1 MSEGQIILPFGW
13 KPRSYQLPAWTYM
26 EGDEEGKRAVL
37 VWHRRAGKDL
47 WGINLCAVKAHER
60 VGTYWHILPTYK
72 QGRKIVWDGF
82 TRDGRKFRSHFPGE
96 LVTAE
101 NQAEMKVT
109 FNNGAIYQ
117 VVGTDDVDSLVGT
130 NPVGCIFSEF
140 SLQDPAAWDY
150 IRPILAENG
159 GWAVFIYTMR
169 GKNHGYKMLEMAKK
183 NPTWFAQTLV
193 AGDHGTRRED
203 GRPVISDAIIED
215 ERRAGMSE
223 ELIQQEFYCSAEAPL
238 VGSYYG
244 KQMADVMAT
253 NRVTSVPWAPEVPVD
268 TAWDLGIND
277 SMSIWCYQ
285 AIGNEVRII
294 DFYENSG
301 EGLAHYAKWLQEK
314 PYVYGRHYAPHDI
327 EVRELGTGKTRKET
341 ARTLGIKFEVVP
353 QHEINDG
360 IEAVRNLLP
369 RCWFDAKNCERGIE
383 ALKSYRKEFDEK
395 KKVFHNRPEHD
406 WSSHPADAFRYLAV
420 GFKKRVVKKKQ
431 ESAVDE
437 HDYLRNK

>member
-1 MSEGQIILPFGW
+1 MSEVSNIILPYGW
-13 KPRSYQLPAWTYM
+13 KPRTYQMAAWTYM

-60 VGTYWHILPTYK
+60 IGTYWHILPTYK

-96 LVTAE
+96 IVNAE

-109 FNNGAIYQ
+109 FNNGSIYQ

-193 AGDHGTRRED
+193 AGNNGTRRED
-203 GRPVISDAIIED
+203 GRPVISDEIID
-215 ERRAGMSE
+215 EERKAGMSE

-244 KQMADVMAT
+244 VQMANAMKE
-253 NRVTSVPWAPEVPVD
+253 NRICSVPWAPEVPVD
-268 TAWDLGIND
+268 TAWDLGVND
-277 SMSIWCYQ
+277 STTIWCFQ

-301 EGLAHYAKWLQEK
+301 EGLSHYAKWLQEK
-314 PYVYGRHYAPHDI
+314 PYVYGKHYAPHDI

-341 ARTLGIKFEVVP
+341 ARTLGIRFEVVP
-353 QHEINDG
+353 QHEVTDG

-369 RCWFDAKNCERGIE
+369 RCWFDEKKCERGLE
-383 ALKSYRKEFDEK
+383 ALKSYRKEYDEK
-395 KKVFHNRPEHD
+395 KKVFNNRPEHD
-406 WSSHPADAFRYLAV
+406 WSSHAADGFRYLAV
-420 GFKKRVVKKKQ
+420 GFKKRGTTKRQ
-431 ESAVDE
+431 EKAQDE
-437 HDYLRNK
+437 HDYLR